1 MYCNNCG
8 KEIADGAKYCEHCG
22 EQLDENAEQE
32 EQASFVGGCL
42 MWCIWAVVLLTG
54 LIWVL
59 QACSMFM

>member
-1 MYCNNCG
+1 MYCKDCG

-22 EQLDENAEQE
+22 AQLEQDAEQE
-32 EQASFVGGCL
+32 EKGSFVGGCL

-59 QACSMFM
+59 QACSMFI